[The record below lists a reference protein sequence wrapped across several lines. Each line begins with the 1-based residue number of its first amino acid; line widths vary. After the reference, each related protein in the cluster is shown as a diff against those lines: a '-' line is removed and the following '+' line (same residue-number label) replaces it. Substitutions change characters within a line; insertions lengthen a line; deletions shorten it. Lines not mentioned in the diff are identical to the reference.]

1 MASSLYQHLQESG
14 TGENHM
20 PLDAHAD
27 VDIGG
32 REIAGAARSTPPK
45 KIDVFIIIM
54 HITYYM

>member
-54 HITYYM
+54 HIKY